1 MPKKQANER
10 VIELL
15 RIVGLEDKAG
25 AYPAQL
31 SGGQKQRVAIARA
44 LASDPEMLLCDEA
57 TSALDPMTTQS
68 ILSLLQKINRE
79 LGITVVLITHE
90 MAVIRQICNKV
101 AILDGGKLAEQG
113 TVDDVFMHTKSAAG
127 RRLFGI
133 LPDQEEIPPQPAIRI
148 GFDGE
153 AAYRAALM
161 EEAEEN
167 AIAARLARYESALS
181 AAEAALASLA
191 ELWEGKQAV
200 DGEALREC
208 AEALRVR
215 AEALLRQEKDTQARL
230 SHDSRL
236 LPQLKRAV
244 DEVEQRLEDF
254 GVLDD
259 LYRTASGNVRGARKI
274 PLENYLLQYY
284 FRRVII
290 AANVRLTRMS
300 DGRFS
305 LCQKQEEGLGGKA
318 GLALDVLDRHTG
330 KVRDVGTLSG
340 GESFLASLAMAL
352 GFADVVQARRGGVR
366 LDTLFIDEGFGTLDE
381 ETLLRALNVLQEL
394 AGGRRLI
401 GVISHVAA
409 LKECIPRKI
418 EVCASPA
425 GGSAV
430 RVVCED

>member
-1 MPKKQANER
+1 
-10 VIELL
+10 
-15 RIVGLEDKAG
+15 
-25 AYPAQL
+25 
-31 SGGQKQRVAIARA
+31 
-44 LASDPEMLLCDEA
+44 
-57 TSALDPMTTQS
+57 
-68 ILSLLQKINRE
+68 
-79 LGITVVLITHE
+79 
-90 MAVIRQICNKV
+90 
-101 AILDGGKLAEQG
+101 
-113 TVDDVFMHTKSAAG
+113 
-127 RRLFGI
+127 
-133 LPDQEEIPPQPAIRI
+133 
-148 GFDGE
+148 
-153 AAYRAALM
+153 M

-200 DGEALREC
+200 DGEALRDR

-215 AEALLRQEKDTQARL
+215 AESLLRQEKDTQARL

-244 DEVEQRLEDF
+244 DEVQQRLEDF